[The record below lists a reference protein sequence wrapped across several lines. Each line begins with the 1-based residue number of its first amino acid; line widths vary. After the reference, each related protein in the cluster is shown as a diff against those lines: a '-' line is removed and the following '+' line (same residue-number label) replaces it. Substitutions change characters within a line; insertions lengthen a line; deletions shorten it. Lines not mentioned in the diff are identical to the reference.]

1 MLARRKFISMTGAI
15 AVLPSAL
22 RNARAQGSSAG
33 PKLTQVLRADL
44 EGQGHKVEET
54 VVNILTMPPGAGAPW
69 HMHPGAQ
76 EIIFVIE
83 GTLTVE
89 VDGRGTTASKAGE
102 TVLIPADIAHL
113 ARNDGTNETVKA
125 LVTHSRADKEKPLLV
140 PVKRST

>member
-1 MLARRKFISMTGAI
+1 MLPRRKFIGLIGAV
-15 AVLPSAL
+15 AVLPTAL
-22 RNARAQGSSAG
+22 QNALAQGSPAG

-44 EGQGHKVEET
+44 EGQEHKVEET
-54 VVNILTMPPGAGAPW
+54 VVNILTMPPGAAAPW

-102 TVLIPADIAHL
+102 TVLIPADVAHL
-113 ARNDGTNETVKA
+113 ARNDGTSEVVKA
-125 LVTHSRADKEKPLLV
+125 LVTHSR
-140 PVKRST
+140 